1 MHVGACIFT
10 MVRYDVMHTADIPVI
25 AADVAQDNH
34 QAGEHRQQS
43 KHAIQV
49 VQELTRGLVVLQWER
64 FAHHGFLLLQTWN
77 YVPNQNYPV
86 IKGLKTKTL
95 RVSSMSST

>member
-1 MHVGACIFT
+1 
-10 MVRYDVMHTADIPVI
+10 MVRYDVMHTADIPVL

-43 KHAIQV
+43 KHAIEV

-64 FAHHGFLLLQTWN
+64 FAHHGFLITSANLGIVSQ
-77 YVPNQNYPV
+77 
-86 IKGLKTKTL
+86 IKLTGY
-95 RVSSMSST
+95 